1 MTRSIT
7 LSRLPNMYAIT
18 RQAPDR
24 PFPLWSNGAGLV
36 SLTRTKN
43 ELSIVCEQSRVP
55 HSVQSSTDWIAFA
68 LEGSFG
74 LDEPGIV
81 LSVIQPLSENGIGV
95 FMIST
100 YDGDHLLIHHK
111 DLTLSINL
119 LTAAGHVVKDA

>member
-7 LSRLPNMYAIT
+7 LNRLPIMYAIT
-18 RQAPDR
+18 RQAPER
-24 PFPLWSNGAGLV
+24 PFPLWANGSGLV

-55 HSVQSSTDWIAFA
+55 SSIQSSTDWIAFG
-68 LEGSFG
+68 LGGSFG
-74 LDEPGIV
+74 LDEPGVV
-81 LSVIQPLSENGIGV
+81 LSVIRPLSENGIGV

-111 DLTLSINL
+111 DLTLAINL
-119 LTAAGHVVKDA
+119 LTDAGYTVNH

>member
-18 RQAPDR
+18 RQSPER
-24 PFPLWSNGAGLV
+24 PFPLWANGAGLV

-55 HSVQSSTDWIAFA
+55 HSVQSSTDWIGFR
-68 LEGSFG
+68 LEDSFG
-74 LDEPGIV
+74 LDEPGVV
-81 LSVIQPLSENGIGV
+81 LSIIRPLSENGIGV

-119 LTAAGHVVKDA
+119 LTEAGHVVKDA

>member
-1 MTRSIT
+1 MTRFIT
-7 LSRLPNMYAIT
+7 LNRLPNLYAIT

-24 PFPLWSNGAGLV
+24 PFPLWANGSGLV

-55 HSVQSSTDWIAFA
+55 HSIQSSTDWIAFA

-74 LDEPGIV
+74 LDEPGV
-81 LSVIQPLSENGIGV
+81 VFSVIRPLSENNIGV
-95 FMIST
+95 FIIST

-111 DLTLSINL
+111 DLTLAINL
-119 LTAAGHVVKDA
+119 LTEAGHTVNQ